1 MLIEQPVHSYFAD
14 GWNVLD
20 FSIVVAG
27 SSNYV
32 LKKIDGV
39 FISAYAPPRNLRL
52 HLVTGVD
59 LDGAGNAILVFRLL
73 RLLRIFR
80 VLKSAP
86 QLRIVVK
93 TMILA
98 LSSVSGCTLRLCCCE
113 CPIWKLCKQ
122 IQHKLS
128 GNGCWQLKW
137 VSILIFLLLYVYAV
151 MGVFIFGDNDEKVFG
166 VNHVV
171 WSVTLNLCVYVC
183 STLAT
188 WASPSSH
195 YSGLMRCTHSMVVST
210 ACRWRLLIDGR
221 QCGMCN
227 FMDVA
232 KCTLQRFVCLLL
244 TFTEMSKCYVSRI
257 LRISA
262 VRLILTTPPWQLNLW
277 FSFSH
282 S

>member
-1 MLIEQPVHSYFAD
+1 MLIEQPVYSYFAD

-39 FISAYAPPRNLRL
+39 FISAYAPRRNLRL

-113 CPIWKLCKQ
+113 CTI
-122 IQHKLS
+122 
-128 GNGCWQLKW
+128 
-137 VSILIFLLLYVYAV
+137 
-151 MGVFIFGDNDEKVFG
+151 
-166 VNHVV
+166 
-171 WSVTLNLCVYVC
+171 
-183 STLAT
+183 
-188 WASPSSH
+188 
-195 YSGLMRCTHSMVVST
+195 
-210 ACRWRLLIDGR
+210 
-221 QCGMCN
+221 
-227 FMDVA
+227 
-232 KCTLQRFVCLLL
+232 
-244 TFTEMSKCYVSRI
+244 
-257 LRISA
+257 
-262 VRLILTTPPWQLNLW
+262 
-277 FSFSH
+277 
-282 S
+282 